1 MAEAPLGI
9 DQYKELTLQ
18 QRNLEFNKIYESLP
32 GTIPAHAEHKNRFL
46 RNMELWDQAVVNR
59 KTDSVSNH
67 PDYTPDSELKRLK
80 QEDEDVEKSRSQS
93 DQKKELLKNLTS
105 LLGYCTGTNA
115 LKEDLIE
122 MLGFLYDRGVDRSR
136 PEYTVFEI
144 LRLEQLNNPGSGG
157 IFGTSI
163 EMLEE
168 AALNHTY
175 LSTFRV
181 HSVLEQVEGTRE
193 TVSDISELMGFEKT
207 TDPFGEFIER
217 DNLKIKNWR
226 EQFKDKYGR
235 LPNIA

>member
-9 DQYKELTLQ
+9 DQYKELTPQ

-32 GTIPAHAEHKNRFL
+32 GTIPAHEEYINRLL
-46 RNMELWDQAVVNR
+46 RNMELWDQAVINR
-59 KTDSVSNH
+59 KTDSVLNH
-67 PDYTPDSELKRLK
+67 PDYLPDSELKRLK
-80 QEDEDVEKSRSQS
+80 QEYEDAEESRSQS

-115 LKEDLIE
+115 FKEDLIE
-122 MLGFLYDRGVDRSR
+122 VFGFLYDRGVDRSR
-136 PEYTVFEI
+136 PEYTVFEV

-157 IFGTSI
+157 IFGSSI

-168 AALNHTY
+168 AVLNHTY
-175 LSTFRV
+175 LSKLRN
-181 HSVLEQVEGTRE
+181 HSALEQVEGTRE
-193 TVSDISELMGFEKT
+193 TVNNVSELIGFEKT
-207 TDPFGEFIER
+207 TDSFEKFIER
-217 DNLKIKNWR
+217 DNLRIKNWR

>member
-1 MAEAPLGI
+1 MAEAPSGI
-9 DQYKELTLQ
+9 DQYQELTPQ

-32 GTIPAHAEHKNRFL
+32 GTIPAYEEHQNRFL
-46 RNMELWDQAVVNR
+46 RNMKLWDQEMLNR

-67 PDYTPDSELKRLK
+67 PDYAPDSELKRLEK
-80 QEDEDVEKSRSQS
+80 EAEDIEQSRSQS

-105 LLGYCTGTNA
+105 LLGYCNGTNA
-115 LKEDLIE
+115 FKEDLIE

-136 PEYTVFEI
+136 PEYTVFEV

-175 LSTFRV
+175 LRTFET
-181 HSVLEQVEGTRE
+181 HSGLEQAEGTRE
-193 TVSDISELMGFEKT
+193 TVNDISELMGFEKT
-207 TDPFGEFIER
+207 TDSFERFIER